1 MASDFEK
8 PDKIHTLYKDEIPSK
23 MWSLPVRDLLFLG
36 RKTVPKLYNLKIR
49 TIGDLANTDKEFL
62 IKKFGKF
69 GKQMWEFANGIDE
82 SEVIYTPWKPKGIG
96 MSTTLPVDVANLEKL
111 EGILS
116 NIVEQV
122 CYRLRKQKMKG
133 SVVSV
138 QLRTK
143 DFVNFSH
150 QAKMIEKTDSSIEIY
165 SQARKLLREMYV
177 QGTPI
182 RLIGVKIDKL
192 ESNDEGQISIFE
204 MQKDNRQSKIDNTI
218 DSIKEKYGF
227 KKISRGNDI
236 NINIERKN
244 DFKE

>member
-8 PDKIHTLYKDEIPSK
+8 PDKIHTLYPNEIKEK
-23 MWSLPVRDLLFLG
+23 MWPLPVRELLFLG
-36 RKTVPKLYNLKIR
+36 RKTAPKLINMKIR
-49 TIGDLANTDKEFL
+49 TIGDIANTDENFL

-69 GKQMWEFANGIDE
+69 GKQMWEYANGIDN

-111 EGILS
+111 EGILA

-133 SVVSV
+133 SVVNV
-138 QLRTK
+138 GLRTK

-150 QAKMIEKTDSSIEIY
+150 QAKMIEKTDSSIEIFN
-165 SQARKLLREMYV
+165 QARKLLIEMYKP
-177 QGTPI
+177 GTQI
-182 RLIGVKIDKL
+182 RLIGVRIDKL

-204 MQKDNRQSKIDNTI
+204 MQKDNRQSKIDATI
-218 DSIKEKYGF
+218 DTIKEKYGF

-236 NINIERKN
+236 KINVERKS
-244 DFKE
+244 DFK